1 MIMWPA
7 GGADDDRRLL
17 QLPGNQRRRALPPY
31 RGGESAAGTLPRP
44 RDDRIE
50 TPEGCYA
57 EVTESHPCLTI
68 FRANGRGCWAITKLK
83 CTRKANCWRP
93 WPVPV
98 IRCWLFANI
107 SRDARWCGPA
117 TCRRTGCR
125 KSLPNGPAIASCGLT
140 ASTG

>member
-1 MIMWPA
+1 M
-7 GGADDDRRLL
+7 
-17 QLPGNQRRRALPPY
+17 LPVRCPP
-31 RGGESAAGTLPRP
+31 
-44 RDDRIE
+44 DDRIE

-107 SRDARWCGPA
+107 SRVARWWDQRHVGALAAGRVCQMARLSPA
-117 TCRRTGCR
+117 VD
-125 KSLPNGPAIASCGLT
+125 
-140 ASTG
+140 